1 MVGILGVSLF
11 ALLVASAPALPGSA
25 QATTI
30 HETVTVPIHEVIVH
44 PCTAARPYGEEI
56 AFSGE
61 AHFMFHVTVD
71 ASGGVHGTSQSNL
84 QGVSGVGLTSG
95 EVYQLIRQD
104 GDTSNFTGAEDITGV
119 QTNLV
124 VGSGPDNNFIF
135 QVIEHQT
142 CNATGCSVGF
152 VNIQLSC
159 R

>member
-1 MVGILGVSLF
+1 MHRIMIGILGVSLF
-11 ALLVASAPALPGSA
+11 ALLVASAPAVPGSA

-30 HETVTVPIHEVIVH
+30 HENVTIPIQEVAIH
-44 PCTAARPYGEEI
+44 PCTGEEI

-95 EVYQLIRQD
+95 DVYRLIGQD
-104 GDTSNFTGAEDITGV
+104 GDTSNFTGAEEITGV
-119 QTNLV
+119 QNTRF
-124 VGSGPDNNFIF
+124 VGPGPDNNFTVQF
-135 QVIEHQT
+135 VEHQT
-142 CNATGCSVGF
+142 CNSNGCSVGF
-152 VNIQLSC
+152 VNVQLSC

>member
-1 MVGILGVSLF
+1 MHRIMIRILGVSLF
-11 ALLVASAPALPGSA
+11 ALLLGSVPVVPGSA

-30 HETVTVPIHEVIVH
+30 HENVTIPIQEVVIH
-44 PCTAARPYGEEI
+44 PCTGEEI

-84 QGVSGVGLTSG
+84 QGVTGVGLTSG
-95 EVYQLIRQD
+95 DLYRLIRQD
-104 GDTSNFTGAEDITGV
+104 GDTSNFTGAEEITGV

-124 VGSGPDNNFIF
+124 VGPGQDNNFIF

-142 CNATGCSVGF
+142 CNANGCSVGF
-152 VNIQLSC
+152 VNVQLTC